1 MEGSSRKTNWWMVS
15 TFLLVGL
22 VIGFGV
28 AQIPYFQRGT
38 AKQPD
43 AVVKQEA
50 PAQPVDVVLTADQ
63 IANLPADG
71 FVFGEATAPITV
83 VEFSDFQCSFCA
95 KFFKNV
101 LPLIEENYIKTGK
114 VKLIYRDFPLDI
126 HPEAY
131 NAALA
136 GKCAKEQGK
145 FKEMHDV
152 LFEKQQEWSA
162 STTVQTVFKQYAKD
176 ASMNV
181 KQFSDCVT
189 AQKFATEV
197 RKDFVDGAA
206 VGVNGTPAFFVN
218 GKLVSGALPY
228 DKFFKPIFDAELAG
242 KKWTI
247 LKDSYGNP
255 VDLKVE

>member
-1 MEGSSRKTNWWMVS
+1 M
-15 TFLLVGL
+15 

-38 AKQPD
+38 AKSD

-50 PAQPVDVVLTADQ
+50 PAQPAEVVLTADQ
-63 IANLPADG
+63 IATLPADG

-101 LPLIEENYIKTGK
+101 LPLIDENYIKTGK
-114 VKLIYRDFPLDI
+114 VKLVYRDFPLDI

-131 NAALA
+131 NAALV

-145 FKEMHDV
+145 FKEMHDA
-152 LFEKQQEWSA
+152 LFGKQQEWSA
-162 STTVQTVFKQYAKD
+162 STTAQTVFKQYAKD
-176 ASMNV
+176 AGMDA
-181 KQFSDCVT
+181 KQFSECVST
-189 AQKFATEV
+189 QKYAAEV

-247 LKDSYGNP
+247 IKDSYGNP
-255 VDLKVE
+255 INLTIE